1 MRFERNP
8 TPKPS
13 NPDGP
18 SHVDWLV
25 RHRLWILRLS
35 FAVGFLLILAGCST
49 WLARI
54 LPGTQTQTPLA
65 ASSATTSPSEA
76 AATPTFKPLPT
87 SSGPLPLPIWVPPQ
101 FDPANN
107 SPAGNLLRARLD
119 AFMEAHPEIIVEVRV
134 KSSSGPGSLLEALTS
149 TNAAAPAAVP
159 GLIALNR
166 SDLEAA
172 AIKGLIYPLDGLT
185 TAMNDGDWYPFA
197 RQLASLQDSMFG
209 LPFAGDALVLLYRPA
224 AIGDQPLNTW
234 GDVLGRGAPL
244 IFQAGD
250 EQAMVTL
257 TLYLSAGGSTQ
268 DAQGRPAL
276 DATVLTEVFD
286 LYQKGA
292 RNGIFPTSIAQYQS
306 PGQAWQAFQEGQA
319 DWVITWSSNYLGE
332 LPADTNA
339 ALLPPLDT
347 NSMTTVNGWI
357 WALSDPDPVRRK
369 ASIALAEF
377 LVQPDFLAEWSA
389 AAGYI
394 PTRPTALEGW
404 PNESLQP
411 LFNQVA
417 LSAQM
422 RPANELMAS
431 LGPVLM
437 EGTLSIIKGQ
447 ATPIQAAR
455 LAAQKL
461 GAPE

>member
-1 MRFERNP
+1 MRFESNP
-8 TPKPS
+8 TPDSS
-13 NPDGP
+13 NP
-18 SHVDWLV
+18 SKLSREDWLA

-35 FAVGFLLILAGCST
+35 FAVGFLLILAGCSA
-49 WLARI
+49 WLAQV
-54 LPGTQTQTPLA
+54 LPDGETQIPLESTATA
-65 ASSATTSPSEA
+65 APSEV

-87 SSGPLPLPIWVPPQ
+87 SSGPMALPIWVPPQ
-101 FDPANN
+101 FDPASN
-107 SPAGNLLRARLD
+107 SPAGNLLQERLN
-119 AFMEAHPEIIVEVRV
+119 AYMEAHPDVVVEVRV

-172 AIKGLIYPLDGLT
+172 AIKGLIYPLDGLS
-185 TAMNDGDWYPFA
+185 TAMDDSDWFPYA
-197 RQLASLQDSMFG
+197 RQLASLQDSLFG
-209 LPFAGDALVLLYRPA
+209 LPFAGDALVLLYRPS
-224 AIGDQPLNTW
+224 AIGDQPLDTW
-234 GDVLGRGAPL
+234 ADLLGRGVPL

-250 EQAMVTL
+250 QQAMLTL
-257 TLYLSAGGSTQ
+257 ALYLSAGGSVQ
-268 DAQGRPAL
+268 DAQGRPSL
-276 DATVLTEVFD
+276 DANILAKVFEV
-286 LYQKGA
+286 YQKGA
-292 RNGIFPTSIAQYQS
+292 HNGIFPASIAQYQS

-339 ALLPPLDT
+339 ALLPPVDT
-347 NSMTTVNGWI
+347 KSLTTANGWI
-357 WALSDPDPVRRK
+357 WALSDPDPVRRE

-377 LVQPDFLAEWSA
+377 LVQPDFMAEWSA
-389 AAGYI
+389 AAGYL

-404 PNESLQP
+404 SNESLQP
-411 LFNQVA
+411 LFYQVA
-417 LSAQM
+417 LSAQV

-437 EGTLSIIKGQ
+437 EGTLSVIKGQ